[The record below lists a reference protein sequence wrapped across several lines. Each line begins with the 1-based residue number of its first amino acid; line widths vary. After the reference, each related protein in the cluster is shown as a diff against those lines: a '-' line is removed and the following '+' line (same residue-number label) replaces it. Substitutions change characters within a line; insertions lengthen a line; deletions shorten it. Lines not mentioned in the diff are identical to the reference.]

1 MASSSTSSS
10 GDKSRQRRVVDSVGE
25 KAQAVLKEDYGKAK
39 SVAMDAVKSGSY
51 LYPLKGILYF
61 LSHKSLWKPF
71 RSCLGPYLTLSVS
84 VVAGMFTLTYVPQLA
99 IQVFVSGPFAVV
111 TTVLLVLNES
121 SAIINA
127 VSRGWLLQDSILDTF
142 DGTLVARGAT
152 AVVGEGRELRGGGA
166 SGDPMKRL
174 GKVLKS
180 PFEKFGPTAMVRYL
194 MYLPLNFIPVVGT
207 LVYVY
212 MQGRNRGRMIH
223 DRYFQL
229 KQWSKAQKAQ
239 WQQKHLGPYTGF
251 GLVATMLEMIPVAS
265 IFFTYTNTV
274 GAALWA
280 ADIEA
285 ASTSMQPE
293 TAPKLRDLADKAEL

>member
-1 MASSSTSSS
+1 
-10 GDKSRQRRVVDSVGE
+10 
-25 KAQAVLKEDYGKAK
+25 
-39 SVAMDAVKSGSY
+39 
-51 LYPLKGILYF
+51 
-61 LSHKSLWKPF
+61 
-71 RSCLGPYLTLSVS
+71 
-84 VVAGMFTLTYVPQLA
+84 MFTLTYVPQLA

-212 MQGRNRGRMIH
+212 MQGE
-223 DRYFQL
+223 YL
-229 KQWSKAQKAQ
+229 S
-239 WQQKHLGPYTGF
+239 
-251 GLVATMLEMIPVAS
+251 V
-265 IFFTYTNTV
+265 
-274 GAALWA
+274 
-280 ADIEA
+280 
-285 ASTSMQPE
+285 
-293 TAPKLRDLADKAEL
+293 LRLQI